1 MRPFTA
7 LERLFERLFERS
19 SARLLGARLE
29 PLLVLRRLER
39 AVEESGR
46 PSPDGVV
53 VADRYAVRLAP
64 GDLATLADGAPDLA
78 ADLADGIL
86 RLARSR
92 GYRLDD
98 RPRVDLVPD
107 PAVAAGDVAVVA
119 VRATPDPGRTADPGL
134 ALVPTAAADTA
145 RGGATLVYR
154 PPRPIGPLARLRVR
168 QRDGTTHEVVVDGQG
183 LSIGRAPDNDLVLAD
198 PRVSRRHARLV
209 VRFGGLV
216 LVDTDSRNGVAV
228 NGQAV
233 REIALGVGDEIRI
246 GDALLV
252 VEAP

>member
-1 MRPFTA
+1 M
-7 LERLFERLFERS
+7 
-19 SARLLGARLE
+19 
-29 PLLVLRRLER
+29 
-39 AVEESGR
+39 
-46 PSPDGVV
+46 
-53 VADRYAVRLAP
+53 
-64 GDLATLADGAPDLA
+64 
-78 ADLADGIL
+78 
-86 RLARSR
+86 
-92 GYRLDD
+92 
-98 RPRVDLVPD
+98 PD
-107 PAVAAGDVAVVA
+107 PAVAAGDVAVAA
-119 VRATPDPGRTADPGL
+119 VRVTSAPDRTADPGL
-134 ALVPTAAADTA
+134 ALVRAEDADAA

-168 QRDGTTHEVVVDGQG
+168 ERDGTTREVVVGGQG

-216 LVDTDSRNGVAV
+216 LVDTESRNGVAV
-228 NGQAV
+228 NGQAI